1 MLLKTHTRSLEYCFA
16 GLSTFILTIL
26 ALIPQMQIQV
36 QGEDPIAKSPYES
49 GYDHGCSDSGISD
62 FSDRYINQ
70 PERDPSFHTDE
81 FMRGYD
87 AGYNACS
94 LLQGTN

>member
-1 MLLKTHTRSLEYCFA
+1 M
-16 GLSTFILTIL
+16 L

-36 QGEDPIAKSPYES
+36 QGVDPIDKSPYES
-49 GYDHGCSDSGISD
+49 GYDHGCNDSGISD

-70 PERDPSFHTDE
+70 PERGSSFHTNE

-87 AGYNACS
+87 TGYNACS